1 MAILFVT
8 TVSSIAIWRHW
19 HNRVLIV
26 DVSAEVQKTLMTLGA
41 DIDLRLAL
49 RDALNERLAGVQ
61 QIIAVQGLPY
71 AGDSDNANAVSFA
84 PFGVNLSTDTI
95 TQIVD
100 NIFGRPPRPTVR
112 LELHC
117 APRACDGPEV
127 HSATLVMNF
136 SAPSGS
142 RNASYPVV
150 LGNRGLTRSVHQSIE
165 QIADLVLEQSDP
177 LSASVLFLN
186 RPAWAVFF
194 DQYRP
199 DLIRAE
205 GAAVAGR
212 GPGNAGCIADLVI
225 GGSLASRGELAEGVA
240 AEERAAKASDMV
252 CQIQAESNIVFLLT
266 KYALCDL
273 FGPERQYADL
283 QLTQARQRLEIL
295 GKRRDAISDL
305 TYYRIPA
312 AGLVADIV
320 HVLETAGPS
329 QQPIICIYTFAPE
342 SIPGN
347 TAAKQLKDLL
357 TGAQPLWLPPKKHT
371 LMQHQA
377 LSNLW
382 YAMRAGVPRGDLAG
396 RLSLSGALMSA
407 IRSAEVNDPHPRA
420 LFVLEGKLAMEIALA
435 SFQAMDRKP
444 IDPAQQAQWAR
455 ELESDE
461 VYAQSKP
468 SMILAAAIDRN
479 LITSTVAFENASRT
493 TAIAPLVELISD
505 VEVFRRLGD
514 TLYAGGQAGAARTAY
529 SQSVEKY
536 IEDHEPI
543 EGVMEVT
550 ETLSRWAAV
559 LIETD
564 GCGKDASPDPTW
576 VEKWK
581 RFGGAAPDVCGLI
594 KPDDGTQK
602 PLLPTIQKLI
612 RHRLT
617 DCNVAPALP
626 VMEKDPFGPIRHRWE
641 LLECYDRKGLVGP
654 QTPPLS
660 ADAIDAEIGQALAG
674 LHEP

>member
-1 MAILFVT
+1 
-8 TVSSIAIWRHW
+8 
-19 HNRVLIV
+19 
-26 DVSAEVQKTLMTLGA
+26 
-41 DIDLRLAL
+41 
-49 RDALNERLAGVQ
+49 
-61 QIIAVQGLPY
+61 
-71 AGDSDNANAVSFA
+71 
-84 PFGVNLSTDTI
+84 
-95 TQIVD
+95 
-100 NIFGRPPRPTVR
+100 
-112 LELHC
+112 
-117 APRACDGPEV
+117 
-127 HSATLVMNF
+127 
-136 SAPSGS
+136 
-142 RNASYPVV
+142 
-150 LGNRGLTRSVHQSIE
+150 
-165 QIADLVLEQSDP
+165 
-177 LSASVLFLN
+177 
-186 RPAWAVFF
+186 
-194 DQYRP
+194 
-199 DLIRAE
+199 
-205 GAAVAGR
+205 
-212 GPGNAGCIADLVI
+212 
-225 GGSLASRGELAEGVA
+225 
-240 AEERAAKASDMV
+240 
-252 CQIQAESNIVFLLT
+252 
-266 KYALCDL
+266 
-273 FGPERQYADL
+273 
-283 QLTQARQRLEIL
+283 
-295 GKRRDAISDL
+295 
-305 TYYRIPA
+305 
-312 AGLVADIV
+312 
-320 HVLETAGPS
+320 
-329 QQPIICIYTFAPE
+329 
-342 SIPGN
+342 
-347 TAAKQLKDLL
+347 
-357 TGAQPLWLPPKKHT
+357 
-371 LMQHQA
+371 
-377 LSNLW
+377 
-382 YAMRAGVPRGDLAG
+382 
-396 RLSLSGALMSA
+396 MSA